1 MLTGERQLQA
11 LTLELQQPIAT
22 SSLLCFAEES
32 MGGDNFP
39 EPLLSIRI
47 SGVEVGIVR
56 LDGLAVLIVIIGART
71 KQLPEIPAKESRQ
84 PAPVRIDVMLISET

>member
-1 MLTGERQLQA
+1 
-11 LTLELQQPIAT
+11 
-22 SSLLCFAEES
+22 

-56 LDGLAVLIVIIGART
+56 LDGLAERFVKSLIVIIGART